1 VQTTYKDARVEDS
14 KITLKDVQSWFSG
27 NVSNK
32 KRPNGSNS
40 FVAPEPYY
48 EYQMDLFFIND
59 LKKQKIKSGLVCIDV
74 FTKYATVVP
83 LQGKNG
89 KNSAMGIIQ
98 SVKETGRKPTIVY
111 TDGATGFDTYALREY
126 FIKENIKHYMTRTHA
141 HVAERFIRT
150 YKALLRERKSA
161 FNIFPT
167 QSNTT
172 ISTDANPPS
181 LQYQSKIQTA
191 AVAA

>member
-1 VQTTYKDARVEDS
+1 
-14 KITLKDVQSWFSG
+14 
-27 NVSNK
+27 
-32 KRPNGSNS
+32 
-40 FVAPEPYY
+40 
-48 EYQMDLFFIND
+48 MDLFFIND

-181 LQYQSKIQTA
+181 LQYQSKQPRSQHKDSGGEPGGLSQDKVRASTSVHVRA
-191 AVAA
+191 RSFGFL